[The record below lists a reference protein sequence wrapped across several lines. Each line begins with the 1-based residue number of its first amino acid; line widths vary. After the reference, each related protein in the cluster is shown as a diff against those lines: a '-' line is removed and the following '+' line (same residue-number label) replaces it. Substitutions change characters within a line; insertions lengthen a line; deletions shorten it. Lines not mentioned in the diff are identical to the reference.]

1 MANHI
6 NLLPWEFRRR
16 TSVRR
21 VLTRWAIVA
30 VIALV
35 ASGFFVVDSHLKLR
49 ESQTKLQQLVQQT
62 VPLREVVEENRH
74 LSEQLKRS
82 DQRRLLLDSLAA
94 TSQPL
99 QLIGIVSQSASTN
112 PGEILVQQFE
122 LTQTEAATIARG
134 KSTTSRNEAPP
145 VVEMQRR
152 LGLTGLATDDLA
164 LSQFVSQLRDV
175 GVFHTVEL
183 RASSDVE
190 LSAGSARR
198 YTVECSF

>member
-16 TSVRR
+16 TIVRR

-62 VPLREVVEENRH
+62 VPLREVVEENRR

-99 QLIGIVSQSASTN
+99 QLIGIVSQSASTT

-122 LTQTEAATIARG
+122 LTETEAATIARG
-134 KSTTSRNEAPP
+134 KSTTGRNEAPP

-152 LGLTGLATDDLA
+152 LGLTGMATDDLA

>member
-16 TSVRR
+16 TIVRR

-30 VIALV
+30 VIALIV
-35 ASGFFVVDSHLKLR
+35 SGFFVVDSHLKLG
-49 ESQTKLQQLVQQT
+49 ESQAKLQQLVQQT
-62 VPLREVVEENRH
+62 VPLREVVEENRR

-94 TSQPL
+94 TSKPL
-99 QLIGIVSQSASTN
+99 QLIGIVSQSASTT

-122 LTQTEAATIARG
+122 LTETESVTNARG
-134 KSTTSRNEAPP
+134 KTTTSKNEVLPA
-145 VVEMQRR
+145 VEKQRR
-152 LGLTGLATDDLA
+152 LGLTGMATDDLA

-183 RASSDVE
+183 RASNDVE

>member
-1 MANHI
+1 MSTHI

-16 TSVRR
+16 TIVRR

-30 VIALV
+30 VIALLG
-35 ASGFFVVDSHLKLR
+35 SGFFVVDSQLKLR
-49 ESQTKLQQLVQQT
+49 ESQAELQQLVQQT
-62 VPLREVVEENRH
+62 EPLRAVVAENRH
-74 LSEQLKRS
+74 LSDQLKRS

-99 QLIGIVSQSASTN
+99 QLVGIVSQSASTT

-122 LTQTEAATIARG
+122 LTETEAAPAARG
-134 KSTTSRNEAPP
+134 KSTTSKNEAPP
-145 VVEMQRR
+145 AAEMYRR
-152 LGLTGLATDDLA
+152 LGLTGMATDDLA
-164 LSQFVSQLRDV
+164 LSRFVAQLRDV
-175 GVFHTVEL
+175 GVFRTVEL
-183 RASSDVE
+183 RASNDVD